1 MTPSTTAADTL
12 GAEGFTTSG
21 DDHDGPAFVCRMNG
35 LPTESDDPCI
45 TTPPASAYWSFWIAN
60 PGQDTWGVSP
70 LGAASLVPRAGSVEA
85 WIFGAGVAPAYAPNT
100 VRASAVTPTSF
111 APPAVTPSPVTSAGQ
126 GSTGTTPVTSSPRGV
141 GHNDTTS
148 ECSQR
153 QVAGT
158 RSDQPRLVEHDRPHT
173 DCFENR
179 RRSVLNP
186 FGGGP
191 PLRRRH
197 PHRRRQVGPVWIT
210 AGGYWRHCLG
220 ADPRRWCRR
229 DLPSPAPARLSP
241 RVLRTEPVAPKSAP
255 RALHPIAWWI
265 WALGLATA
273 ASRTTNPLLLCLI
286 LAVLAFVVANRRGNA
301 PWARAFKYYLL
312 IALVVVAIR
321 VVFRIVFGG
330 DIVTLHMHVVVTLP
344 HVPLPSWASG
354 VQIGGPVTLEGT
366 ISALYDGL
374 RLGTLLCCVGAADT
388 LANPKR
394 ALRILPGALYELG
407 AAVVV
412 ALSIAPQLVESVPAG
427 APRSESSGG
436 PKAAGYTRCAASPF
450 RCSRTHW
457 IAP

>member
-1 MTPSTTAADTL
+1 M
-12 GAEGFTTSG
+12 
-21 DDHDGPAFVCRMNG
+21 HQN
-35 LPTESDDPCI
+35 
-45 TTPPASAYWSFWIAN
+45 
-60 PGQDTWGVSP
+60 
-70 LGAASLVPRAGSVEA
+70 
-85 WIFGAGVAPAYAPNT
+85 
-100 VRASAVTPTSF
+100 
-111 APPAVTPSPVTSAGQ
+111 
-126 GSTGTTPVTSSPRGV
+126 
-141 GHNDTTS
+141 
-148 ECSQR
+148 
-153 QVAGT
+153 
-158 RSDQPRLVEHDRPHT
+158 RL
-173 DCFENR
+173 
-179 RRSVLNP
+179 
-186 FGGGP
+186 
-191 PLRRRH
+191 
-197 PHRRRQVGPVWIT
+197 
-210 AGGYWRHCLG
+210 
-220 ADPRRWCRR
+220 
-229 DLPSPAPARLSP
+229 
-241 RVLRTEPVAPKSAP
+241 P

-374 RLGTLLCCVGAADT
+374 RLGTLLCCVGAANT

-412 ALSIAPQLVESVPAG
+412 ALSIAPQLVESVQRVRRARKLRGAQGGGLHALRGIAIPVLEDALDRSLKLASSMDARGYGRTAGATPRDRRVTGVLLLGGMVGLCVGAYGLLNGSGARSLGFPALIAGSVLCALGLAFGGRRIQRTQYRPDPWRWPEWVVSATGVIPAG
-427 APRSESSGG
+427 VFLAGVGATSLALSPSTSPLAWPTLPLVPALAIMVGAV
-436 PKAAGYTRCAASPF
+436 AAFASPPP
-450 RCSRTHW
+450 
-457 IAP
+457 IVAAPLAPPTRARQRLHRPKTRHTSNEELEVSA